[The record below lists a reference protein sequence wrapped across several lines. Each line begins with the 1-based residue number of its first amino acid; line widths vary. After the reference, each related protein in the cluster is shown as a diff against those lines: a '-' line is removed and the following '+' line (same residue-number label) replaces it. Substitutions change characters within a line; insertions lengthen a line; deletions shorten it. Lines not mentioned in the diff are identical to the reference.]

1 MSQTQFSPQV
11 CLITGASRG
20 IGNAIALELAS
31 RGHTVIGT
39 GTTASGA
46 ERVTQALGEVAGK
59 GSGVVLDITNS
70 EQSESV
76 IGEVISEF
84 GPITVLVNNAGVTED
99 NLLLRM
105 KSSQWEKTLNT
116 NLASVFRMTKLCL
129 KGMTKARYGRII
141 NLSSVVGATGN
152 AGQTNYAASKAGLIG
167 FTKSLALEIAS
178 RGVTVNAV
186 APGFIETDMTADL
199 PDDQRGRLLEGI
211 PLARLGQPQ
220 DIAKA
225 VAFLISD
232 DAAYIT
238 GQVLHV
244 NGGMYMAS

>member
-1 MSQTQFSPQV
+1 MSQTQVSPQV
-11 CLITGASRG
+11 CLVTGASRG
-20 IGNAIALELAS
+20 IGRAIALELAS

-39 GTTASGA
+39 GTTAAGA
-46 ERVTQALGEVAGK
+46 GGIGKDLEEIAGK
-59 GSGVVLDITNS
+59 GSGVALDITDP

-76 IGEVISEF
+76 IGSVVSEF

-105 KSSQWEKTLNT
+105 KPSQWEKTLNT

-141 NLSSVVGATGN
+141 NLSSVVGTTGN

-178 RGVTVNAV
+178 RGITVNAV

-199 PDDQRGRLLEGI
+199 PDEQRGRLLDAI
-211 PLARLGQPQ
+211 PLARLGQPR

-244 NGGMYMAS
+244 NGGMHMAS

>member
-1 MSQTQFSPQV
+1 MSQSNPPSQV
-11 CLITGASRG
+11 CLVTGASRG
-20 IGNAIALELAS
+20 IGNAIALELAR
-31 RGHTVIGT
+31 RGYTVIGT
-39 GTTASGA
+39 GTSTAGA
-46 ERVTQALGEVAGK
+46 ERVTSQLKAAGAQ
-59 GSGVVLDITNS
+59 GRGAVLDITDP

-76 IGEVISEF
+76 ITEVADEF
-84 GPITVLVNNAGVTED
+84 GPISVLINNAGVTED
-99 NLLLRM
+99 NLLMRM
-105 KSSQWEKTLNT
+105 KPSQWERTLDT
-116 NLASVFRMTKLCL
+116 NLASVFAVTKLCL

-178 RGVTVNAV
+178 RGITVNAV
-186 APGFIETDMTADL
+186 APGFIDTDMTSELAEG
-199 PDDQRGRLLEGI
+199 QRGRLLEAI
-211 PLARLGQPQ
+211 PLARLGQPE

-225 VAFLISD
+225 VAFLVSD
-232 DAAYIT
+232 DASYIT

>member
-1 MSQTQFSPQV
+1 MSQTQFSAQV
-11 CLITGASRG
+11 CLVTGASRG
-20 IGNAIALELAS
+20 IGKAIALELGS

-39 GTTASGA
+39 STTVAGA
-46 ERVTQALGEVAGK
+46 EGITQTLGAVAGK
-59 GSGVVLDITNS
+59 GSGMILDITDP

-76 IGEVISEF
+76 IGNVVSEV

-178 RGVTVNAV
+178 RGITVNAV

-199 PDDQRGRLLEGI
+199 PDEQRGRLLEAI

-225 VAFLISD
+225 VAFLVSD

-244 NGGMYMAS
+244 NGGMHMAS

>member
-31 RGHTVIGT
+31 QGHTVIGT

-46 ERVTQALGEVAGK
+46 EGITRALGEVAGK
-59 GSGVVLDITNS
+59 GSGLVLDITNP

-105 KSSQWEKTLNT
+105 KSFQWEKTLST
-116 NLASVFRMTKLCL
+116 NLTSVFRMTKLCL

-178 RGVTVNAV
+178 RGITVNAV

-199 PDDQRGRLLEGI
+199 PDEQRSRLLEGI

>member
-11 CLITGASRG
+11 CVVTGASRG
-20 IGNAIALELAS
+20 IGRAIALELAS

-39 GTTASGA
+39 GTTAAGA
-46 ERVTQALGEVAGK
+46 ERICNDLEGIAGK
-59 GSGVVLDITNS
+59 GSGVALDITDP
-70 EQSESV
+70 EQSDSV
-76 IGEVISEF
+76 IGSVVSEF

-105 KSSQWEKTLNT
+105 KPSQWEKTLNT

-141 NLSSVVGATGN
+141 NLSSVVGTTGN

-178 RGVTVNAV
+178 RGITVNAV

-199 PDDQRGRLLEGI
+199 PDEQRGRLLDAI
-211 PLARLGQPQ
+211 PLARLGQPR

-244 NGGMYMAS
+244 NGGMHMAS